1 MFLGF
6 DNVPI
11 DYSKDYGENS
21 ISKLTKVV
29 EAIQSTCILEIKHM
43 SGLR

>member
-6 DNVPI
+6 DNIPI

-21 ISKLTKVV
+21 ISKLTKVFEV
-29 EAIQSTCILEIKHM
+29 IQSTCNSEIKHM
-43 SGLR
+43 SGVR